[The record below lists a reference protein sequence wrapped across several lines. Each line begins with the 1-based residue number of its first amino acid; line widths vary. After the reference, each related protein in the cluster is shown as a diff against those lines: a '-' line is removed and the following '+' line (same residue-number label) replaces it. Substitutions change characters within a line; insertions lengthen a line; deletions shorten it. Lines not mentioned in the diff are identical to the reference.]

1 MSRRTSTMASSN
13 SNSVPPSGD
22 GGALELGSILWR
34 PFSLHFAGQEKQK
47 MLLSSEQ
54 GHFSMVKALHLA
66 DLVTEMNVMSVFSSM
81 RYCLGDPTDYGA
93 IWAALAF
100 MPFGLFFDFM
110 DGKIARWRKKS
121 SLMGQELDSLADL
134 ISFGLAP
141 AAAAFAL
148 GIRTSLD
155 HVFLT
160 FFVLCGLTRLARFN
174 VTVAVLPKD
183 KTGKSKYFEGTPI
196 PTTLSIASLMA
207 YWVSQS
213 WTHDNIPLGLFAE
226 GTIFEFHP
234 VVLLFVLHGC
244 LMVSKSIHIPKP

>member
-1 MSRRTSTMASSN
+1 MSRRTSVMASSK
-13 SNSVPPSGD
+13 SSSSVPPSGD
-22 GGALELGSILWR
+22 G
-34 PFSLHFAGQEKQK
+34 GQEKQK
-47 MLLSSEQ
+47 MLLSSDH
-54 GHFSMVKALHLA
+54 GHFSMVKAMHLA
-66 DLVTEMNVMSVFSSM
+66 DLITEMNGFCGVMSVFSSM
-81 RYCLGDPTDYGA
+81 RYCLGDPTEYGA

-110 DGKIARWRKKS
+110 DGKVARWRKKS

-183 KTGKSKYFEGTPI
+183 QTGKSKYFEGTPI
-196 PTTLSIASLMA
+196 PTTLSIVSLMA

-213 WTHDNIPLGLFAE
+213 WTHENIPLGLVAE
-226 GTIFEFHP
+226 GTVFEFHP
-234 VVLLFVLHGC
+234 VVLMFVLHGC
-244 LMVSKSIHIPKP
+244 MMVSKTIHIPKP

>member
-1 MSRRTSTMASSN
+1 MASSS
-13 SNSVPPSGD
+13 SNNAPSSGD
-22 GGALELGSILWR
+22 G
-34 PFSLHFAGQEKQK
+34 GQEKQK
-47 MLLSSEQ
+47 MLLSSEH
-54 GHFSMVKALHLA
+54 GHFSLVKALHLA
-66 DLVTEMNVMSVFSSM
+66 DLVTELNGFCGVMSVFSSM
-81 RYCLGDPTDYGA
+81 RYCLGEPTEYGA
-93 IWAALAF
+93 IWAALGF

-148 GIRTSLD
+148 GIRTPLD
-155 HVFLT
+155 HILLT

-183 KTGKSKYFEGTPI
+183 KSGKSKYFEGTPI
-196 PTTLSIASLMA
+196 PTTLAIVSLMA

-213 WTHDNIPLGLFAE
+213 WTHQNIPLGLVAE
-226 GTIFEFHP
+226 GTMFEFHP
-234 VVLLFVLHGC
+234 VVLMFALHGC
-244 LMVSKSIHIPKP
+244 LMVSKTIHIPKP